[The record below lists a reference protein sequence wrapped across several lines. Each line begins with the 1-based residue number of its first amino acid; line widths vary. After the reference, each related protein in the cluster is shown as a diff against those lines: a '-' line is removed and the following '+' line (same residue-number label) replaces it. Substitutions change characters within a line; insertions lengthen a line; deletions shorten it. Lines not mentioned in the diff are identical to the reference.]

1 MERAI
6 DGKRP
11 ERESAGAGKG
21 RIRPNETGGMKAIRR
36 DGEVFEVNDGEQALE
51 ILRHSTSHLMALA
64 VRDLYP
70 EVRLGI
76 GPPTSEGFYYDFQ
89 APHRFSEEDLE
100 KIERKMTELQEED
113 HAFVPSIVEKDEAV
127 EFFQSQGEALKA
139 ELIEDRADQVL
150 SCFLLRD
157 FKDFCLGPHVLSTAR
172 LGAFKLLFVAGSYWK
187 GDEKREQLQR
197 IYGTAFFTKEE
208 LDAYLNRLEEA
219 RKRDHRKLGPELGLF
234 SLQEQV
240 APGLIFWHPKGSRI
254 RAQIEEF
261 LSHEL
266 RQRGYQFVNTPHIAK
281 HDLWKRSGHYDYF
294 RQNMYTLSV
303 DEDEYVLKPMNCPG
317 HILIYQSEMRS
328 YRDLPIR
335 LAEFGTVYRYEK
347 SGTLHGMLRV
357 RGFTQDDAH
366 IFCRPDQVFDEVAQT
381 LDLAEHVL
389 HSFGFDQYRVTLS
402 VWDPSKRE
410 DYAGLPE
417 DWERAESVLVEVL
430 EQKGWEYDRAE
441 GEAAFYGPKIDVQL
455 IDAIGRPWQ
464 LSTFQFDFSLPQ
476 RFDVTYIGS
485 DSKPHHVVM
494 VHRALLGSMER
505 FMGILIEH
513 YGGAF
518 PVWLAPVQAVVLPVS
533 DRHCEYAESVQTRL
547 EACGLRAETDL
558 RNEKLGYKIRDHQ
571 IKKVPFMLVVGEREA
586 ESGFVSV
593 RSRSEGD
600 LGVSSV
606 EDFCE
611 KIQKLI
617 DTKAAKP

>member
-1 MERAI
+1 
-6 DGKRP
+6 
-11 ERESAGAGKG
+11 
-21 RIRPNETGGMKAIRR
+21 MKAIGR
-36 DGEVFEVNDGEQALE
+36 DGKVFEVSDGEQALE
-51 ILRHSTSHLMALA
+51 ILRHSTSHLLALA

-100 KIERKMTELQEED
+100 EIERKMTELQGENYE
-113 HAFVPSIVEKDEAV
+113 FVPSIVEKDEAL
-127 EFFQSQGEALKA
+127 EFFRSQGETLKA

-172 LGAFKLLFVAGSYWK
+172 LGAFKLLSVAGSYWK

-197 IYGTAFFTKEE
+197 IYGTAFFSKEE
-208 LDAYLNRLEEA
+208 LDAHLDRLEEA
-219 RKRDHRKLGPELGLF
+219 KKRDHRRLGQELGLF
-234 SLQEQV
+234 SIQEHV
-240 APGLIFWHPKGSRI
+240 APGLVFWHPKGART
-254 RAQIEEF
+254 RAVIEEF
-261 LSHEL
+261 LSREL
-266 RQRGYQFVNTPHIAK
+266 RLHGYEFVNTPHIAK
-281 HDLWKRSGHYDYF
+281 QDLWKRSGHYDYF

-366 IFCRPDQVFDEVAQT
+366 IFCRPDQVFDEVVQT

-402 VWDPSKRE
+402 IWDPKKRE

-417 DWERAESVLVEVL
+417 DWKRAESVLVEVL
-430 EQKGWEYDRAE
+430 EQKGWDYDRAE

-494 VHRALLGSMER
+494 VHRALLGSLER

-533 DRHCEYAESVQTRL
+533 DKHLEYAESVQTRL
-547 EACGLRAETDL
+547 AVCGLRVETDL

-571 IKKVPFMLVVGEREA
+571 VKKVPFMLVVGEREA
-586 ESGFVSV
+586 ESGSISV

-600 LGVSSV
+600 LGACSV

-611 KIQKLI
+611 KIQKLV
-617 DTKAAKP
+617 DTRAVKP